1 MNERTMR
8 LEALLGADALEKLRN
23 SRVAVFG
30 IGGVGASAVEALA
43 RSGVGHLDLVDSDK
57 VVLTNLNRQLIALQ
71 DTLGMYKVDAAKQRV
86 LSINPDC
93 IVHTYPCF
101 YLPSEKEHFPFE
113 EWDYIVDAIDTV
125 TAKLDLISEAQAR
138 GIPIISS
145 MGTGN
150 RIDPSLLR
158 VKDIYETKGDPLAR
172 IMRHECRKRNI
183 PSLTVVCSEEEPLPL
198 QFDLIELEGG
208 KRRSIPASSPFV
220 PPAAGFLIASRVIM
234 DLTGIRSHKAA

>member
-8 LEALLGADALEKLRN
+8 TEAILGAAAIEKLRN

-30 IGGVGASAVEALA
+30 IGGVGGYVVEALA
-43 RSGVGHLDLVDSDK
+43 RSGIGALDLIDSDR
-57 VVLTNLNRQLIALQ
+57 VVESNINRQIIAVT

-93 IVHTYPCF
+93 RVETHACF
-101 YLPSEKEHFPFE
+101 YLPQEKERFDFDA
-113 EWDYIVDAIDTV
+113 WDYIIDAIDTV

-145 MGTGN
+145 MGCGN
-150 RIDPSLLR
+150 RLDPSRLC
-158 VKDIYETKGDPLAR
+158 VKDIYETSGDPLAK
-172 IMRHECRKRNI
+172 IMRHECRKRGI
-183 PSLTVVCSEEEPLPL
+183 RCLTVVCSEEKPRSL
-198 QFDLIELEGG
+198 QFDLTEKEAG

-220 PPAAGFLIASRVIM
+220 PPAAGLLIASRCVM
-234 DLTGIRSHKAA
+234 DLTGIR